1 MFTNITN
8 GLCMEPKRH
17 GSLKAQE
24 CHLKGKNTISYLSLY
39 GFVYALLESAN
50 IMQFAT
56 AKICN
61 MHIFM

>member
-1 MFTNITN
+1 
-8 GLCMEPKRH
+8 MEPQRH

-50 IMQFAT
+50 IVQFAT